1 MARSSRTYRLTLS
14 PAGMDVLIDAHCHF
28 IRSTRALAAWGT
40 TLNVAVH
47 HLATLPAIEVMA
59 ALSAVPSSGLMGDQ
73 HHFLGAPASMNRCAT
88 EIIKAAMDATNDGA
102 SPELRH
108 VYIGALQ
115 ALLLAE
121 ASSVSRLYRE
131 IVF

>member
-47 HLATLPAIEVMA
+47 HLATRPVDEVKA
-59 ALSAVPSSGLMGDQ
+59 ALSGVPSSGLMGDQ
-73 HHFLGAPASMNRCAT
+73 HHFLGAPASMNQCAA
-88 EIIKAAMDATNDGA
+88 EIIRAAMGAAGDGA
-102 SPELRH
+102 PAELRH
-108 VYIGALQ
+108 VYIVALQ
-115 ALLLAE
+115 VLLVAE
-121 ASSVSRLYRE
+121 ASSISRIYQE
-131 IVF
+131 IVL